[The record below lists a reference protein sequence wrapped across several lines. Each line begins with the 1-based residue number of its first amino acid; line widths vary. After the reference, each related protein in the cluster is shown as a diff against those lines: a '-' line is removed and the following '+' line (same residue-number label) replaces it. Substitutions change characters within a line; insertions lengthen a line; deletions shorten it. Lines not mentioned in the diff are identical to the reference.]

1 MEMIALLTPTAL
13 LMNQMP
19 KVSVVNVILTT
30 LVQNAELWTTH
41 VANTIVEAHPMVD
54 ANLTAAV
61 PHSAFAL
68 TDGPDLTARMT
79 LTNAP
84 KEPINVHGKPH
95 ATIQTV
101 ATNVLVVLDTKEM
114 VEKTA
119 KDVQILM
126 NVSNKVITV
135 VLNQSASTTTVVSH
149 VNVNQDLLA
158 THQLSDVPNQMKH
171 HWDVNDSPVIS
182 ILII

>member
-1 MEMIALLTPTAL
+1 
-13 LMNQMP
+13 
-19 KVSVVNVILTT
+19 
-30 LVQNAELWTTH
+30 
-41 VANTIVEAHPMVD
+41 MVD

-79 LTNAP
+79 LTNVP
-84 KEPINVHGKPH
+84 KEPINVHGKPR
-95 ATIQTV
+95 ATTQTV

-119 KDVQILM
+119 KDVQVKNFGLTEVFSVGKIGSLKKSLRLIWHALYQFNKIFKILM

-158 THQLSDVPNQMKH
+158 THQLSDVQNQ
-171 HWDVNDSPVIS
+171 VCFSADSFK
-182 ILII
+182 